1 MSATDIWIMV
11 IVIVLSLATWLL
23 LVARAA
29 RRPYYKHPVPPP
41 MPTGVRGGVHL
52 GDPRSVA
59 PPVEETITPV
69 TPENE
74 QEPAERDAASEEE
87 RHKSGNP
94 MAL

>member
-29 RRPYYKHPVPPP
+29 RRPYYKHPIPTQ
-41 MPTGVRGGVHL
+41 MPTGVQGGIHI

-59 PPVEETITPV
+59 PPADETVTPV
-69 TPENE
+69 MPEGE
-74 QEPAERDAASEEE
+74 EEPAESDAASEDE
-87 RHKSGNP
+87 RRKSGNP